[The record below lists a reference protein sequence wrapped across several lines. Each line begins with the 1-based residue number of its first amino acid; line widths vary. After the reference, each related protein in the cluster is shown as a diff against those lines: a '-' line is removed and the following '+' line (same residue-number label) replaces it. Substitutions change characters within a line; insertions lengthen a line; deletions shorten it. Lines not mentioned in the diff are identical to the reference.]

1 MKKKDDVR
9 ARLVVERDRLAA
21 ELEELEAEAS
31 AQSQSASS
39 GENNYRDHMADT
51 ASETFERERD
61 LTLVENLRALL
72 GQAEAA
78 IRRLDDGVYGV
89 CARCDER
96 IPAERLAAHP
106 TAEYCIECKKLEEQA

>member
-1 MKKKDDVR
+1 MSKKDDVR
-9 ARLVVERDRLAA
+9 TRLVAERDRLAA
-21 ELEELEAEAS
+21 ELAELEAEAS

-51 ASETFERERD
+51 ASGTFERERD

-78 IRRLDDGVYGV
+78 IRRFDDGAYGV
-89 CARCDER
+89 CVGCGKR

-106 TAEYCIECKKLEEQA
+106 PAEYCIDCKKLEEQA